1 MSNVTNEGMFRPG
14 PGATERSGTT
24 GQPSGM
30 SGQQPGVAGQ
40 AGRMGASGQLGGT
53 DAAGQAGG
61 SGAESVKQRS
71 QHELDAARGAA
82 SEAVGTV
89 KRQASEL
96 GHAVSQEASK
106 VGSEAKRSATEAAQ
120 RLRSEGT
127 AMLAR
132 QKNAAAEELAHL
144 RDALQAA
151 SSKLDEH
158 DDRRIAD
165 FAQVAADRLDMIAEY
180 LRQQDLSR
188 LSSDLSAAA
197 RRRPAMFYGGLF
209 AIGLAASRFLKASS
223 HHSHGPSQ
231 ARAGSMNSNINRG
244 F

>member
-1 MSNVTNEGMFRPG
+1 MSNVTNEGMLRPG
-14 PGATERSGTT
+14 PGATERSGGT
-24 GQPSGM
+24 GTYSG
-30 SGQQPGVAGQ
+30 S
-40 AGRMGASGQLGGT
+40 ST
-53 DAAGQAGG
+53 
-61 SGAESVKQRS
+61 ESVQQRS
-71 QHELDAARGAA
+71 QHELEAARGAA
-82 SEAVGTV
+82 GEAVGTV
-89 KRQASEL
+89 KQQAAEL
-96 GHAVSQEASK
+96 GQAVSQEASK
-106 VGSEAKRSATEAAQ
+106 IGADAKRSAGEAAQ

-127 AMLAR
+127 AMLSR
-132 QKNAAAEELAHL
+132 QKNAAAEELTHL

-151 SSKLDEH
+151 CTKLDEH

-165 FAQVAADRLDMIAEY
+165 VAQVAADRLDAIAEY

-223 HHSHGPSQ
+223 RHGHSHSSSQ
-231 ARAGSMNSNINRG
+231 ARGGSLNPNRNRG

>member
-1 MSNVTNEGMFRPG
+1 MSNVTNEGMLRPG
-14 PGATERSGTT
+14 PGATERSGGT
-24 GQPSGM
+24 GTYSG
-30 SGQQPGVAGQ
+30 S
-40 AGRMGASGQLGGT
+40 ST
-53 DAAGQAGG
+53 
-61 SGAESVKQRS
+61 ESVQQRS
-71 QHELDAARGAA
+71 QHELEAARGAA
-82 SEAVGTV
+82 GEAVGTV
-89 KRQASEL
+89 KQQAAEL
-96 GHAVSQEASK
+96 GQAVSQEASK
-106 VGSEAKRSATEAAQ
+106 IGADAKRSAGEAAQ

-127 AMLAR
+127 AMLSR
-132 QKNAAAEELAHL
+132 QKNAAAEELTHL

-151 SSKLDEH
+151 CTKLDEH

-165 FAQVAADRLDMIAEY
+165 VAQVAADRLDAIAEY

-223 HHSHGPSQ
+223 RHSHSSSQ
-231 ARAGSMNSNINRG
+231 ARGGSLNPNRNRG